1 MLLLTPGPTPIPE
14 RVQKALLRP
23 MRGHLDP
30 EVLRVNRAI
39 QERLAALFDPG
50 EGALVA
56 ALAGSGSL
64 GMEAGLANLDR
75 GPVLVLV
82 NGAFSQRVAEMAALH
97 GLDPEVLDFPPGEP
111 VDPEAVA
118 RAKGLHLPGLTV
130 VQGNF
135 RHLKRHLAAL
145 GVERVDGILA
155 DLGVSSFH
163 LDDPSRG
170 FSYQKEGPLDMRM
183 GLEGPTAKEVVNRLP
198 LEALARLLRELGEE
212 PQAYRIARAIVAAR
226 EKAPIETTTQLAEI
240 VRKAVGFR
248 RAGHPARKTFQ
259 ALRIYVN
266 DELNALKEFLE
277 QAAEVLAPGGRLVV
291 IAFHSLEDRVVKRF
305 LRESGLK
312 VLTKKPLVPSEKEA
326 AQNPRARS
334 AKLRAAEKEA
344 P

>member
-1 MLLLTPGPTPIPE
+1 M
-14 RVQKALLRP
+14 
-23 MRGHLDP
+23 
-30 EVLRVNRAI
+30 
-39 QERLAALFDPG
+39 
-50 EGALVA
+50 
-56 ALAGSGSL
+56 
-64 GMEAGLANLDR
+64 
-75 GPVLVLV
+75 
-82 NGAFSQRVAEMAALH
+82 
-97 GLDPEVLDFPPGEP
+97 
-111 VDPEAVA
+111 
-118 RAKGLHLPGLTV
+118 
-130 VQGNF
+130 F

-145 GVERVDGILA
+145 GVERVDAILA

-277 QAAEVLAPGGRLVV
+277 QAALARLYPGVSLIASPAFLGELRSRLGTATLKCLRHGV
-291 IAFHSLEDRVVKRF
+291 ALDLTTLQGGELEHRV
-305 LRESGLK
+305 
-312 VLTKKPLVPSEKEA
+312 TEA
-326 AQNPRARS
+326 
-334 AKLRAAEKEA
+334 LAAA
-344 P
+344 AVS

>member
-1 MLLLTPGPTPIPE
+1 MDATLGGAGHARGILE
-14 RVQKALLRP
+14 R
-23 MRGHLDP
+23 GG
-30 EVLRVNRAI
+30 RVI
-39 QERLAALFDPG
+39 
-50 EGALVA
+50 
-56 ALAGSGSL
+56 
-64 GMEAGLANLDR
+64 
-75 GPVLVLV
+75 
-82 NGAFSQRVAEMAALH
+82 
-97 GLDPEVLDFPPGEP
+97 GLDQ
-111 VDPEAVA
+111 DPEAVA

-183 GLEGPTAKEVVNRLP
+183 GLEGPTAKEVVNRL